1 MISAFKHIRLSGYN
15 LTPVAGTDY
24 LNQSILRLGLGNTGV
39 AYYHELTGISGY
51 LNNLIT
57 TANADVSSLNGLQDN
72 VNIVGGNGISILV
85 DSNTKEI
92 TVSGNNSAV
101 TNLIQGLSG
110 QLNIT
115 GADLYS
121 YISSLSGELDGTQI
135 ALATTGSN
143 LYSYVSSL
151 SGELDSTQIAL
162 ETTGSNLYSYV
173 TSLSGSADA
182 KFVKRSS
189 QQVFTTSL
197 TQGAD
202 SYAVLYPV
210 SFTTVPKVQ
219 ATLEVS
225 SDVMYNLSIKNIG
238 TAGYTGLLSDDLA
251 EAGAKIHTFASV
263 QQNPDVAD

>member
-24 LNQSILRLGLGNTGV
+24 NNNSILRLGLGNTGI

-57 TANADVSSLNGLQDN
+57 TANADVSTLNGLQDA
-72 VNIVGGNGISILV
+72 VKITGGNGISILV
-85 DSNTKEI
+85 DSITNEI
-92 TVSGNNSAV
+92 TVSGNNTAV
-101 TNLIQGLSG
+101 TNLINGLSG

-115 GADLYS
+115 GSTLYS
-121 YISSLSGELDGTQI
+121 YT
-135 ALATTGSN
+135 
-143 LYSYVSSL
+143 
-151 SGELDSTQIAL
+151 
-162 ETTGSNLYSYV
+162 
-173 TSLSGSADA
+173 TSLSGALNASGNALYNLTTALSGAADA

-197 TQGAD
+197 TQGTD
-202 SYAVLYPV
+202 SYAIFYPV
-210 SFTTVPKVQ
+210 SFTTAPKVQ
-219 ATLEVS
+219 ATLEVG
-225 SDVMYNLSIKNIG
+225 SDVMYNLSIKSIG

-263 QQNPDVAD
+263 QQNPAVAD

>member
-15 LTPVAGTDY
+15 LTPVQGTNY

-57 TANADVSSLNGLQDN
+57 TANADVSTLNGLQDA
-72 VNIVGGNGISILV
+72 VKITGGNGISILV
-85 DSNTKEI
+85 DSITNEI
-92 TVSGNNSAV
+92 TVSGNNTAV
-101 TNLIQGLSG
+101 TNLINGLSG

-115 GADLYS
+115 GSTLYS
-121 YISSLSGELDGTQI
+121 YT
-135 ALATTGSN
+135 
-143 LYSYVSSL
+143 
-151 SGELDSTQIAL
+151 
-162 ETTGSNLYSYV
+162 
-173 TSLSGSADA
+173 TSLSGALNASGNALYNLTTALSGAADA

-197 TQGAD
+197 TQGTD
-202 SYAVLYPV
+202 SYAIFYPV
-210 SFTTVPKVQ
+210 SFTTAPKVQ
-219 ATLEVS
+219 ATLEVG
-225 SDVMYNLSIKNIG
+225 SDVMYNLSIKSIG

-263 QQNPDVAD
+263 QQNPAVAD